1 MEPAIFLAVTFA
13 GGLLA
18 LVLRLPPLVGF
29 LAAGFTLNFLGVAEI
44 PALGVIADLGVTLLL
59 FGIGLKLDVRSL
71 VRKEVWGTAGLH
83 LIASLVAGVAA
94 LAGLTALGLIG
105 QTGWSQLALL
115 ALAMSFSS
123 TVLVVKFLE
132 SRGDVEAFYGRVAI
146 GILVMQ
152 DIVAV
157 VFITASKGTL
167 PSPWAFALILLLP
180 AAWVFRK
187 IWDRLGHGEM
197 QALFGVLMAL
207 VPGYALF
214 ELVGLKGDLGAL
226 IMGMLL
232 ATHPAAGELSRTL
245 LTFKE
250 LLLVGF
256 FVSIGMVG
264 LPTTQSFVVALILVL
279 VAVPAKALGYL
290 LLLWMFGLRYR
301 TATLVALSL
310 SSFSEFALIVAV
322 VEVKAGLLDEEWVV
336 TLSLAVAMSFVLT
349 ALMNGRSTNFISHV
363 VRRFPEQN
371 HSRLH
376 PEDRLIEIGEASVVI
391 LGMGRIGQSTYHH
404 LTRDYEL
411 SVLGVEHDGTRVEKL
426 RAKGMQILEEDATD
440 IAFWER
446 LIDSGTAE
454 IAVLAMPLHGANLDA
469 LEQLRESE
477 FTGTVAAV
485 ARYQDEATELE
496 KLGVDVVFQ
505 LYDGAGFAIAD
516 RIMGIGGSV
525 TPPRFD

>member
-1 MEPAIFLAVTFA
+1 MYLAVTFA

-29 LAAGFTLNFLGVAEI
+29 LGAGFVLNFLGAPEL
-44 PALGVIADLGVTLLL
+44 PGLDVIADLGVTLLL

-71 VRKEVWGTAGLH
+71 ARKEVWGTAALH
-83 LIASLVAGVAA
+83 LVVSIAASIGALLA
-94 LAGLTALGLIG
+94 LASIGLVGDA
-105 QTGWSQLALL
+105 GWSQLGLL

-132 SRGDVEAFYGRVAI
+132 SRGDVQAFYGRVAI

-167 PSPWAFALILLLP
+167 PSPWAFALVLLLP
-180 AAWVFRK
+180 AAWLFRA

-232 ATHPAAGELSRTL
+232 ASHPAAGELSRTL

-279 VAVPAKALGYL
+279 LAVPAKAFGYL

-310 SSFSEFALIVAV
+310 SSYSEFALIVAV
-322 VEVKAGLLDEEWVV
+322 VGAQTGLLEETWVV

-349 ALMNGRSTNFISHV
+349 ALLNGRSTSFVSHV
-363 VRRFPEQN
+363 VQRFPEQN
-371 HSRLH
+371 LARLH
-376 PEDRLIEIGEASVVI
+376 PEDQLIEIGDASVVI
-391 LGMGRIGQSTYHH
+391 LGMGRLGRSTYHH
-404 LTRDYEL
+404 LAEDYGL
-411 SVLGVEHDGTRVEKL
+411 QVMGVEHDGTRVEKL
-426 RAKGMQILEEDATD
+426 RAQGLHVLEEDATD
-440 IAFWER
+440 VAFWDR
-446 LIDSGTAE
+446 LTDSGGVE

-485 ARYQDEATELE
+485 ARYLDEATELE

-516 RIMGIGGSV
+516 RIMEVGGG
-525 TPPRFD
+525 R

>member
-1 MEPAIFLAVTFA
+1 MYLAATFV

-29 LAAGFTLNFLGVAEI
+29 LGAGFALNFLGAPEL
-44 PALGVIADLGVTLLL
+44 PGLDVIADLGVTLLL

-71 VRKEVWGTAGLH
+71 ARKEVWGTAGLH
-83 LIASLVAGVAA
+83 MIASIVASVGVLFA
-94 LAGLTALGLIG
+94 LAAFGLVGDA
-105 QTGWSQLALL
+105 GWSQFALL

-132 SRGDVEAFYGRVAI
+132 SRGDVKALYGRVAI

-167 PSPWAFALILLLP
+167 PSPWAFALVLLIP
-180 AAWVFRK
+180 GAWLFRK
-187 IWDRLGHGEM
+187 IWARLGHGEM

-214 ELVGLKGDLGAL
+214 ELVGLKGDLGSL

-232 ATHPAAGELSRTL
+232 ASHYRSGELSRTL

-264 LPTTQSFVVALILVL
+264 LPTTESFLVALLLVV
-279 VAVPAKALGYL
+279 VAVPAKAFGYL

-301 TATLVALSL
+301 TSTLVALSL
-310 SSFSEFALIVAV
+310 SSYSEFALIVAV
-322 VEVKAGLLDEEWVV
+322 VGEKAGLIESEWVV

-349 ALMNGRSTNFISHV
+349 ALLNGRSTHFVSHV
-363 VRRFPEQN
+363 VQRFPDQN
-371 HSRLH
+371 LARLH
-376 PEDRLIEIGEASVVI
+376 PEEKVIDIGNASVVI
-391 LGMGRIGQSTYHH
+391 LGMGRVGRSTYHH
-404 LTRDYEL
+404 LAKDYGL
-411 SVLGVEHDGTRVEKL
+411 QVLAVEHDGTRVERL
-426 RAKGMQILEEDATD
+426 QNEGMHVVEEDATD
-440 IAFWER
+440 VAFWDR
-446 LIDSGTAE
+446 LTQTGSVN
-454 IAVLAMPLHGANLDA
+454 IAVLAMPFHGANLAA

-477 FTGTVAAV
+477 FSGTVAAV
-485 ARYQDEATELE
+485 ARYFDEAEELE

-516 RIMGIGGSV
+516 RIMEAGDALGGELD
-525 TPPRFD
+525 PAP

>member
-1 MEPAIFLAVTFA
+1 MYLAVTFA

-29 LAAGFTLNFLGVAEI
+29 LGAGFALNFLGA
-44 PALGVIADLGVTLLL
+44 PDLPGLDVIADLGVTLLL

-71 VRKEVWGTAGLH
+71 ARKEVWGTAAIH
-83 LIASLVAGVAA
+83 MIISIAAGVGLLFG
-94 LAGLTALGLIG
+94 LASLGLIG
-105 QTGWSQLALL
+105 NSDWSQYGLIALAL
-115 ALAMSFSS
+115 SFSS

-132 SRGDVEAFYGRVAI
+132 SRDDVEAFYGRVAI

-157 VFITASKGTL
+157 VFLTASKGEL
-167 PSPWAFALILLLP
+167 PSPWALALILLIP

-187 IWDRLGHGEM
+187 IWNRLGRDEM

-232 ATHPAAGELSRTL
+232 ASHPAAEELSSTL

-256 FVSIGMVG
+256 FVSIGMVA
-264 LPTTQSFVVALILVL
+264 LPTTQSVLVALILVVL
-279 VAVPAKALGYL
+279 AVPAKALGYL

-301 TATLVALSL
+301 TATLVGLSM
-310 SSFSEFALIVAV
+310 SSYSEFALIVAV
-322 VEVKAGLLDEEWVV
+322 VGAQMGLLEESWVV

-349 ALMNGRSTNFISHV
+349 ALLNGRTTNFVSHV

-371 HSRLH
+371 LARLH
-376 PEDRLIEIGEASVVI
+376 PEDQLIEIGEASVVV
-391 LGMGRIGQSTYHH
+391 LGMGRIGSSTYHH
-404 LTRDYEL
+404 LSDDYGL
-411 SVLGVEHDGTRVEKL
+411 SVMGVEHDGTRVEKL
-426 RAKGMQILEEDATD
+426 RAEGLYILEEDATD
-440 IAFWER
+440 VAFWDR
-446 LIDSGTAE
+446 LIDSGGVE
-454 IAVLAMPLHGANLDA
+454 IAVLAMPSHGANLDA

-477 FTGTVAAV
+477 FDGTVAAV
-485 ARYQDEATELE
+485 ARYLDEAKELE

-516 RIMGIGGSV
+516 RIMEAGGARGGELH
-525 TPPRFD
+525 PAP